1 MKKLFYDI
9 EVFEKMNLVGLLDED
24 GKGYVIVNA
33 PNLPSNVFEVDGV
46 QIYLNVGKVRERAN
60 ESLLMVIMYLLVLI
74 IKHTIIF

>member
-33 PNLPSNVFEVDGV
+33 PNLPSNVFEVDGDRKSV
-46 QIYLNVGKVRERAN
+46 V
-60 ESLLMVIMYLLVLI
+60 
-74 IKHTIIF
+74 

>member
-46 QIYLNVGKVRERAN
+46 QIYLNVGKVSERAN
-60 ESLLMVIMYLLVLI
+60 
-74 IKHTIIF
+74 